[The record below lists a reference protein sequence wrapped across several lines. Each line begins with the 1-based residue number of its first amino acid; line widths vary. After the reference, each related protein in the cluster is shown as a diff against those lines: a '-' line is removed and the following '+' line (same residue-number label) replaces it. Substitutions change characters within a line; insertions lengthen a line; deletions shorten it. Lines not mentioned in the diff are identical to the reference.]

1 MKILRTTPLLVV
13 DAIEPHLALWR
24 DALGYAVIVEVP
36 EGESLGFV
44 LLARDDQQLMFQT
57 NHSLEKDC
65 PAVAAHQPTGFLYT
79 DVDSI
84 ADLQAAMAGT
94 EILVPLRKTFYGAHE
109 VFYRTSSGH
118 IAAFAE
124 TPKG

>member
-24 DALGYAVIVEVP
+24 DQLGYAVLVEVP
-36 EGESLGFV
+36 EGDVLGFA
-44 LLARDDQQLMFQT
+44 LLARDDQHLMLQT
-57 NHSLEKDC
+57 QHSLEKDI
-65 PAVAAHQPTGFLYT
+65 PAVAALHPASLLYT
-79 DVDSI
+79 DVDNLS
-84 ADLQAAMAGT
+84 DLQAAMGGA
-94 EILVPLRKTFYGAHE
+94 EILVPLRTTFYGSRE

-124 TPKG
+124 PAPG

>member
-1 MKILRTTPLLVV
+1 MKLLRTTPLLVV

-24 DALGYAVIVEVP
+24 DQLGYAILAGVP

-44 LLARDDQQLMFQT
+44 LLARDDQRLMFQT
-57 NHSLEKDC
+57 QRSLEKDC
-65 PAVAAHQPTGFLYT
+65 PAVAAHHPTSFLYT
-79 DVDSI
+79 DVDSL
-84 ADLQAAMAGT
+84 ADLEKAMGAA
-94 EILVPLRKTFYGAHE
+94 EILVPRRTTFYGAHE

-124 TPKG
+124 HAAP